1 MAFNGIEEI
10 HEEMALKLKELGAN
24 TLLDMVALPESLL
37 KELKLNREDVL
48 KIMKR
53 AGMNLYDL
61 SRGSEVFLR
70 AINSKT
76 IPLGS
81 KSLNEL
87 LNGGVRTGLV
97 TDFFGAS
104 NTGKTQIC
112 FHLCV
117 NAQFL
122 EKEGAVVYVDSS
134 GVFRPD
140 RIREISQHM
149 NIKDDVFKRIMV
161 FKARNMMEQMEVT
174 RRLKNAPFSVR
185 LLIIDTLTDN
195 FIFEYQGEERIVER
209 QNSLAR
215 HLHDLCSLAV
225 RENIAIVAT
234 NTVRTKIGD
243 EKSYYEV
250 EAGGNVVSQG
260 VHVRVH
266 LFRGAHGR
274 RAELVQPPMV
284 KPNAHF
290 MINSGGIVDNGGYG
304 KSQDKSMY

>member
-10 HEEMALKLKELGAN
+10 HEELALKLKKLGVN

-37 KELKLNREDVL
+37 KELKLNRKDVSR
-48 KIMKR
+48 IMEKK
-53 AGMNLYDL
+53 GMNLFDL
-61 SRGSEVFLR
+61 SKGSEVFFR
-70 AINSKT
+70 AKNSKT

-122 EKEGAVVYVDSS
+122 ENEGAVVYLDSS

-149 NIKDDVFKRIMV
+149 NIEDDLFKKIMV
-161 FKARNMMEQMEVT
+161 FKARDMIEQMEVT
-174 RRLKNAPFSVR
+174 SKLKNAPFNVR

-195 FIFEYQGEERIVER
+195 FMFEYQGEERIIKR

-225 RENIAIVAT
+225 RENIAIVVT

-243 EKSYYEV
+243 EKNYCEV

-266 LFRGAHGR
+266 LFKEAHGW
-274 RAELVQPPMV
+274 RAELVQPPMI
-284 KPNAHF
+284 KPHAHF
-290 MINSGGIVDNGGYG
+290 MIDSGGIVDNGEYG
-304 KSQDKSMY
+304 KSQDKGMY